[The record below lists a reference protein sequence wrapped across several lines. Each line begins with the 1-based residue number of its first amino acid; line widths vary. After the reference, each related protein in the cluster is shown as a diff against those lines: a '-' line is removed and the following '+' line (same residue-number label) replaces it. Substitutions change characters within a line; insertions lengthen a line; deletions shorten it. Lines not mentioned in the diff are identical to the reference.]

1 MHLGVDAGNSKTAA
15 LLSCSDGRVIGTGC
29 SGPGDIYG
37 VAQPADA
44 VAAVLAATHHA
55 LTAAGVPPSTVNTAA
70 FRLAGID
77 WPEDIAFW
85 EQVLA
90 SELPELRHP
99 SILND
104 GFAPIRC
111 GEPSGIA
118 VAIVVGT
125 GPAVAGR
132 GPDGREWSL
141 SWWAQEPLGATGI
154 GHEALRAACQYKL
167 GIGPATTL
175 TDALPAIYHEH
186 SVEAVLHSFTR
197 RNNRRNWQDKGRAAR
212 TVLASAEAGD
222 PVANAIITRQAKRFA
237 VYARAAA
244 IQAGFDPQGD
254 ALPVVLAGSVVTADH
269 SPMAEALRRELAR
282 QIPHCRPVL
291 PTLPPM
297 AGAALDAIAEA
308 GVPITDDLL
317 ATMTH
322 TLGEQDLLQT

>member
-15 LLSCSDGRVIGTGC
+15 LLCRSDGRVIGTGC

-37 VAQPADA
+37 VARTADA
-44 VAAVLAATHHA
+44 VAAVLAATHRA
-55 LTAAGVPPSTVNTAA
+55 LTAAGVTPSTVKTAA

-85 EQVLA
+85 KQTLA
-90 SELPELRHP
+90 SELPELRQP
-99 SILND
+99 SLLND

-141 SWWAQEPLGATGI
+141 SWWAQELLGASGI
-154 GHEALRAACQYKL
+154 GHEALRAACQHKL

-175 TDALPAIYHEH
+175 TDALPAIYHQD

-197 RNNRRNWQDKGRAAR
+197 RNNRRRWQDKGRAAR
-212 TVLASAEAGD
+212 TVLASAEVGD
-222 PVANAIITRQAKRFA
+222 PVSNAIITRQAQRFA

-244 IQAGFDPQGD
+244 IQAGFDPQHD
-254 ALPVVLAGSVVTADH
+254 TVPIVLAGSVVTADH
-269 SPMAEALRRELAR
+269 SPMTDALRRELAC
-282 QIPHCRPVL
+282 QIPRCRPVL
-291 PTLPPM
+291 SALPPV
-297 AGAALDAIAEA
+297 AGAALDAVAEA
-308 GVPITDDLL
+308 GIPITDDLL

-322 TLGEQDLLQT
+322 TLREQNFLQT